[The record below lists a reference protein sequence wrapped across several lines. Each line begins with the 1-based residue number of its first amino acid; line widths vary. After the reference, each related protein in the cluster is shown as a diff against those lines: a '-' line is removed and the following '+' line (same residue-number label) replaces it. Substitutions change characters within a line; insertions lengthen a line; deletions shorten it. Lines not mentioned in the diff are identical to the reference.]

1 MRSVLGWVLN
11 EACRIFNLVE
21 EGRQGKRKQNG
32 WRSSK
37 ESACNKNNSLGLHYT
52 PVSSTG
58 SEWIWSFFREGGRK
72 FGSLCFGYSLIAV
85 FSGKGIILRGIQM

>member
-1 MRSVLGWVLN
+1 MRSVLSWVLN

-32 WRSSK
+32 LQSSK
-37 ESACNKNNSLGLHYT
+37 ESGCNKNNSLGLHYT

-58 SEWIWSFFREGGRK
+58 PEWIWSFSAKGGE
-72 FGSLCFGYSLIAV
+72 SLKVCVLAT
-85 FSGKGIILRGIQM
+85 L